1 MIGYIRWELKVFFSN
16 RKNIILFILL
26 LLASLYYALYLAPDY
41 QPIES
46 VNKNEIEARYEDRQE
61 FLDNVEI
68 REGSHPM
75 TVFSYQVFPEWNEY
89 DGTRLDALAA
99 GDLHTYAEA
108 TSHWYSYSDDI
119 IFASGRDFFL
129 RYTTGYY
136 TYGNNFSHSDGHYAY
151 LSSAERYGKYANAS
165 YDLSIQVFEERTA
178 LQTLQRLLTSSLP
191 YILLIVCLFLSN
203 DIVMKDRHHLS
214 IVNGFPLTPFKR
226 LMLKGLVA
234 LLGSLTSL
242 IVLAPAFLVIG
253 FREGFGTLSL
263 PVVRYHFEFLNLGTY
278 ESMSMGLFL
287 VQSFVMIL
295 LWFTIIISLVLLMSI
310 VLKNEFIN
318 LTIGIILFIEA
329 TYYQRGAIIDNWLSY
344 LPTSYVQIGNIV
356 SGYRQYIL
364 AIDSVTM
371 IKGQLV
377 LLAAALLI
385 ILLIWLVSRIKRLA
399 I

>member
-1 MIGYIRWELKVFFSN
+1 MTGYVHWELKVFFSN

-26 LLASLYYALYLAPDY
+26 LLASLYYALYLAPNY

-46 VNKNEIEARYEDRQE
+46 INKNEIEARYEDRQE
-61 FLDNVEI
+61 FLDNVVI
-68 REGSHPM
+68 REGSHPL
-75 TVFSYQVFPEWNEY
+75 TVFAYQIFPEWNEY
-89 DGTRLDALAA
+89 DGARLDALAT

-108 TSHWYSYSDDI
+108 TQHWYSYSDEI
-119 IFASGRDFFL
+119 IYPSGQDSFL
-129 RYTTGYY
+129 RYTTSYY
-136 TYGNNFSHSDGHYAY
+136 TYGNRFSHSDGHYAY
-151 LSSAERYGKYANAS
+151 LSSAERYREYANAS
-165 YDLSIQVFEERTA
+165 YDVSIQIFEERTA
-178 LQTLQRLLTSSLP
+178 LQTLHRLLASSLP
-191 YILLIVCLFLSN
+191 YIILIVCLFLST

-226 LMLKGLVA
+226 LMLKGVVA

-242 IVLAPAFLVIG
+242 VVLIPSFLIIG

-278 ESMSMGLFL
+278 ESISMGLFL
-287 VQSFVMIL
+287 VQSFVMML

-318 LTIGIILFIEA
+318 LTIGIIFFIEA
-329 TYYQRGAIIDNWLSY
+329 TYYQRGAIIDAWLSY
-344 LPTSYVQIGNIV
+344 LPTSYIQIGNIV

-364 AIDSVTM
+364 AIDSVTI

-385 ILLIWLVSRIKRLA
+385 ILLIWFISRIKRLA